1 MDECFRC
8 GKSGEITPLFDVISN
23 EGIKKICRDCVSEE
37 NLPVIRKPTN
47 LKLSHE
53 KPEQQSVYQRL
64 SRAAG
69 IDPEKHNQKQQVSE
83 EYQKK
88 QDELK
93 AITNRRFREKVRT
106 DKAPEGLKENF
117 HWRFMRSRR
126 LRKISHK
133 ALAEK
138 IREPEDA
145 IKMLEKG
152 IVPEDYISL
161 IRKIEKALNIELFEP
176 EFRERLEA
184 RLPSYIDFENRDF
197 SNIKIEDLRKMQGQ
211 EEPYSENQ
219 GEDLDKE
226 SQEEH
231 DQEKDKKSR
240 FSLKR
245 FFKKKNKESSSEDQD
260 ISEEEL
266 EEILNEDQEKDKTRE
281 TSSNKHSES
290 KSQKDNSEEKDKTK
304 RTEVSQ
310 EEIDRLIYGKK

>member
-23 EGIKKICRDCVSEE
+23 EGIKKICKNCISEE

-47 LKLSHE
+47 LKLSQE

-64 SRAAG
+64 SKAAG
-69 IDPEKHNQKQQVSE
+69 IDPEKHNQKKQVSE
-83 EYQKK
+83 EYKKK

-93 AITNRRFREKVRT
+93 AITNRRFREKIRM
-106 DKAPEGLKENF
+106 DKTPEGLKENF

-138 IREPEDA
+138 IREPEEA

-161 IRKIEKALNIELFEP
+161 IRKIEKSLNIDLFEP
-176 EFRERLEA
+176 EFRERLDA
-184 RLPSYIDFENRDF
+184 RLPSHIDFESRDF
-197 SNIKIEDLRKMQGQ
+197 TNITIDDLRKMQ
-211 EEPYSENQ
+211 EPSSTGPDKDSETS
-219 GEDLDKE
+219 LE
-226 SQEEH
+226 SAEGL
-231 DQEKDKKSR
+231 EKDPEKEGKSR

-245 FFKKKNKESSSEDQD
+245 FFKRKNKETEDED
-260 ISEEEL
+260 ISEEEPD
-266 EEILNEDQEKDKTRE
+266 EFFNEDSEKEKNSDNNSTEKQ
-281 TSSNKHSES
+281 
-290 KSQKDNSEEKDKTK
+290 SQKK
-304 RTEVSQ
+304 EVSK